1 MEREVNEIVSDRHE
15 AKKFLENIDTI
26 KYNRKKRNIQA
37 MIANSTNPNKNEV
50 DFVLENMYL
59 NQGSNDFKEEQK
71 MRAMQV
77 KQERQSVAQ
86 YKKKTM
92 LEQKANYRILQM
104 FRWDLIKEKKAEAI
118 EGALEWKRVSLC
130 MRRWVKL
137 MLSHAIIEQI
147 RNNYHDYMQRKL
159 LF

>member
-1 MEREVNEIVSDRHE
+1 
-15 AKKFLENIDTI
+15 
-26 KYNRKKRNIQA
+26 
-37 MIANSTNPNKNEV
+37 
-50 DFVLENMYL
+50 
-59 NQGSNDFKEEQK
+59 
-71 MRAMQV
+71 
-77 KQERQSVAQ
+77 
-86 YKKKTM
+86 M